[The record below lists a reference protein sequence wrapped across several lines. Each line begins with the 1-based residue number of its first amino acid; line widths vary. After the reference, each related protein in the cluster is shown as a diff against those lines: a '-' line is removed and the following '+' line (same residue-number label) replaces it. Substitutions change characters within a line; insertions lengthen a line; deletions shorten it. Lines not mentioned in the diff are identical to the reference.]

1 MDGDVLSVPSF
12 SLLSP
17 PASERETEKSSPK
30 SEITEKQLW
39 HKSTETLWTGV
50 AGPVGDRLLSTEEQV
65 TLITESMTVSSTDQE
80 KVLLLNKNT
89 ELRRV
94 NKELMKLN
102 DDWDQVYRSATL
114 GLQQRLEASD
124 VENTALKQLNSRLL
138 LKLEHQQSAKDYY
151 EQALMQELRKNQEL
165 QEYIRMLE
173 RRTPPPDR
181 AASAAKQ
188 VAQLSGS
195 FRGAVNG
202 TLSCPTGN
210 PPPGPHLSPS
220 LFSQYNSSSPFL
232 PASSCAEAR
241 GLGRS
246 QGTSAPLGDTQQ
258 EVQDLKEQLEALRC
272 QTQIYEE
279 EYQTKH
285 QDHKQTLEENRRLR
299 EKREEMRHQVA
310 LLQEQLKVYEDD
322 FRRERSDKQVLQR
335 LLLKKTHPNK
345 DPMLVHRC
353 NNAHQ
358 PQGDDKRSQ
367 SAERRKA
374 RQPPSPKRSSND
386 KESDWRKTK

>member
-188 VAQLSGS
+188 GS

-202 TLSCPTGN
+202 TLSCPT
-210 PPPGPHLSPS
+210 
-220 LFSQYNSSSPFL
+220 
-232 PASSCAEAR
+232 EAR